1 MPHQS
6 TTSEKNLAKPSRK
19 NSKIS
24 SVKARQGGGNGEDRQ
39 HMISTAAYYRAERR
53 GFNGGDEVQ
62 DWLEAEAEIDAILTH
77 H

>member
-1 MPHQS
+1 MPRQS
-6 TTSEKNLAKPSRK
+6 TASEKNLAKPPKK

-24 SVKARQGGGNGEDRQ
+24 SVKAGQGGGNGEDRQ
-39 HMISTAAYYRAERR
+39 RMISTAAYYRAERR

-77 H
+77 Y